1 MATYDLTLT
10 KRMAYTEQERV
21 AARRAAWQKYNSA
34 HKEERAAH
42 NKQYV
47 QKVDVKARRR
57 QSYILRAQSRVHTQA
72 LMDREPAQRV
82 GPTTETIS
90 TT

>member
-1 MATYDLTLT
+1 
-10 KRMAYTEQERV
+10 MAYTEQERI

-57 QSYILRAQSRVHTQA
+57 QMRAQSRVLTQA

>member
-1 MATYDLTLT
+1 
-10 KRMAYTEQERV
+10 MAYTEQERV

-57 QSYILRAQSRVHTQA
+57 QMRAQSRVHTQA